1 MPEYPSGTVSVH
13 FTDIEGSI
21 KWQETNQAV
30 CERGE
35 LPYGDANRRKS
46 SL

>member
-1 MPEYPSGTVSVH
+1 MPEYPSGTVAFL
-13 FTDIEGSI
+13 FTGIEGSI

-35 LPYGDANRRKS
+35 LLYEGANRRKS